1 MREGRVV
8 TAVLR
13 REGFFLT
20 VVIANRIY
28 TIGCY
33 RDINID
39 AKFMVAIYMNYLQ
52 SLFSSIMEENVMR
65 FPPPHFSIHF
75 HDKKLN

>member
-8 TAVLR
+8 TAMR

-28 TIGCY
+28 TIGCH

-52 SLFSSIMEENVMR
+52 SLFSSIIEENVIR
-65 FPPPHFSIHF
+65 FPPLLLPLH
-75 HDKKLN
+75 HDNKLN